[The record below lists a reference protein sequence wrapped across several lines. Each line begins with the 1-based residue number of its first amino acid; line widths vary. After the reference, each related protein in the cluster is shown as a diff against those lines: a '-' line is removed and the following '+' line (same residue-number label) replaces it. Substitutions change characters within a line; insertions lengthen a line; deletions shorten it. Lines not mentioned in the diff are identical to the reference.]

1 MTRGSAAGYAA
12 AIWPKSQIGPPA
24 GFAAQP
30 DLSRNLKALRIEQ
43 KLPQSRKKEGTRHQ
57 PSCNDI
63 TLKIRYTS
71 RASTFLLSM
80 QTAWANSFNPIGIL
94 FSKYLYLIDELLSMR
109 SGGYSEVEFTPHIKK
124 IFLII
129 SIMLISSIACSHGAT
144 LIVGNSPEGYESIQE
159 AINSASIGDEILVYP
174 GIYYENIVVDKR
186 LYLIGLKNPVIDAGG
201 DYFKGPGVTILAD
214 GVLMEGFTIR
224 NSTNTAGD
232 PLSGAGVFIRS
243 NNNTIKGNIL
253 ENNYRS
259 GIKVLGGYNNS
270 ITNNSVDSNF
280 EGILV
285 SDSVSNKI
293 TSNHINNNKNAGIFI
308 TGSSELN
315 LVKYNVV
322 DNNSR
327 GILLMDA
334 GVNDI
339 TKNDVFDNKI
349 KNFETSYAN

>member
-1 MTRGSAAGYAA
+1 M
-12 AIWPKSQIGPPA
+12 
-24 GFAAQP
+24 
-30 DLSRNLKALRIEQ
+30 RN
-43 KLPQSRKKEGTRHQ
+43 
-57 PSCNDI
+57 
-63 TLKIRYTS
+63 
-71 RASTFLLSM
+71 
-80 QTAWANSFNPIGIL
+80 
-94 FSKYLYLIDELLSMR
+94 
-109 SGGYSEVEFTPHIKK
+109 GGRSEVDLTSHNKK
-124 IFLII
+124 MFLII
-129 SIMLISSIACSHGAT
+129 SIMLISSILCAHGAT
-144 LIVGNSPEGYESIQE
+144 LIVGDSPKGYESIQE

-174 GIYYENIVVDKR
+174 GTYYENIVVDKR
-186 LYLIGLKNPVIDAGG
+186 LDLIGLKNPVIDAGG

-232 PLSGAGVFIRS
+232 PLSGAGVFVRS

-285 SDSVSNKI
+285 SDSHSNEI
-293 TSNHINNNKNAGIFI
+293 TSNHINSNYNAGIFI

-315 LVKYNVV
+315 LVKYNII

-327 GILLMDA
+327 GILLMGA

-339 TKNDVFDNKI
+339 TKNDVFENKV
-349 KNFETSYAN
+349 KDFETFYTN